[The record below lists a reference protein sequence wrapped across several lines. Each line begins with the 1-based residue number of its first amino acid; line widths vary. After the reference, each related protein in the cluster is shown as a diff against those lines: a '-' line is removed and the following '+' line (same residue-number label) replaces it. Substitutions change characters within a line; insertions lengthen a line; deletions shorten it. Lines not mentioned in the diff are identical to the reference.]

1 MPEDGATP
9 ASFADARPLLIAG
22 PLTLDRFPNETP
34 VRESPGGA
42 VLFAARTAEVF
53 GIRPLVL
60 TKVNRAPLIF
70 EHAQV
75 DGERRLRLEHP
86 PRAAIGAIDVPN
98 GWPEPRTIL
107 LCPLIAG
114 DLDVTSFLK
123 RWPGTRVG
131 LLAQGMQRRR
141 LDDGSVRVVGSPS
154 PALLGAARE
163 GVTIFLSR
171 EEIAR
176 WSPGAAARLASR
188 AERLIITE
196 ETAGARVINRD
207 GSESR
212 IEPIAARPIDPTGAG
227 DVFAAAFILG
237 LRAGLSV
244 AGRLAAAAAACEVE
258 TLGPA
263 PLPPL
268 AQIAARAGVAL

>member
-1 MPEDGATP
+1 MPEDAAP
-9 ASFADARPLLIAG
+9 RLSFVDAGPLLIAG
-22 PLTLDRFPNETP
+22 PLTLDRFADETP
-34 VRESPGGA
+34 IRESPGGA
-42 VLFAARTAEVF
+42 VLFTARTAEAF

-60 TKVNRAPLIF
+60 TKVNREPLLF
-70 EHAQV
+70 EHSYI

-86 PRAAIGAIDVPN
+86 PRSPIGAIDVPN

-114 DLDVTSFLK
+114 DLDVTSFLD

-131 LLAQGMQRRR
+131 LLAHGMQRRR
-141 LDDGSVRVVGSPS
+141 LDDGAVRVVGAPS

-171 EEIAR
+171 EEVAR
-176 WSPGAAARLASR
+176 WSQGALARLASR
-188 AERLIITE
+188 AERVVVTE
-196 ETAGARVINRD
+196 GIDGARVVNRD

-212 IEPIAARPIDPTGAG
+212 IEPVEAQPMDTTGAG
-227 DVFAAAFILG
+227 NVFAAAFILG
-237 LRAGLSV
+237 LRAGLTV

-268 AQIAARAGVAL
+268 AQIAARAGVVL